1 MILTHKDTVSA
12 GENAPEEIN
21 VIIEIPKGSSIK
33 YELDT
38 TNRLIFVD
46 RILLSAM
53 YYPCNYGFI
62 PKTKEEDGDPV
73 DVLVL
78 GNDPIIPMAVI
89 RARPVGVLLT
99 EDEKGHDSKIV
110 AAPLTKI
117 DPSFSTINEVDDI
130 PEYLRN
136 QITHFFEHYKE
147 LEQGKYVKVIG
158 WKGRDMAKKQ
168 ISEAMNKF
176 KSPDL
181 AV

>member
-1 MILTHKDTVSA
+1 VNA

-38 TNRLIFVD
+38 TNGLIFVD

-53 YYPCNYGFI
+53 YYPCNYGSI

-110 AAPLTKI
+110 AAPLNKI
-117 DPSFSTINEVDDI
+117 DPSFSAIKEVDDI
-130 PEYLRN
+130 PGYLRN

-147 LEQGKYVKVIG
+147 LEQGKYVKIIG
-158 WKGRDMAKKQ
+158 WKGREIAKKQ
-168 ISEAMNKF
+168 ISEAINKF

-181 AV
+181 VV

>member
-38 TNRLIFVD
+38 TNGLIFVD

-53 YYPCNYGFI
+53 YYPCNYGSI

-78 GNDPIIPMAVI
+78 GHNPIIPMAVI

-110 AAPLTKI
+110 AAPLNKI
-117 DPSFSTINEVDDI
+117 DPSFSTIKDVDDI

-147 LEQGKYVKVIG
+147 LEHGKYVKVIG
-158 WKGRDMAKKQ
+158 WKGRDIAKKQ

-181 AV
+181 GV

>member
-1 MILTHKDTVSA
+1 VNA

-38 TNRLIFVD
+38 TNGLIFVD

-53 YYPCNYGFI
+53 YYPCNYGSI

-110 AAPLTKI
+110 AAPLNKI
-117 DPSFSTINEVDDI
+117 DPSFSAIKEVDDI
-130 PEYLRN
+130 PGYLRN

-158 WKGRDMAKKQ
+158 WKGREIAKKQ
-168 ISEAMNKF
+168 ISEAINKF

-181 AV
+181 VV

>member
-1 MILTHKDTVSA
+1 VSA

-38 TNRLIFVD
+38 TNGLIFVD

-53 YYPCNYGFI
+53 YYPCNYGSI

-110 AAPLTKI
+110 AAPLNRI
-117 DPSFSTINEVDDI
+117 DPSFSAIKEVDDI

-147 LEQGKYVKVIG
+147 LEQGKYVKIIG
-158 WKGRDMAKKQ
+158 WKGREIAKKQ
-168 ISEAMNKF
+168 ISEAINKF

-181 AV
+181 VV

>member
-1 MILTHKDTVSA
+1 VSA

-38 TNRLIFVD
+38 TNGLIFVD

-53 YYPCNYGFI
+53 YYPCNYGSI
-62 PKTKEEDGDPV
+62 PKTKEADGDPV
-73 DVLVL
+73 DVLIL

-110 AAPLTKI
+110 AAPLNKI
-117 DPSFSTINEVDDI
+117 DPSFSDIKEVDDI

-147 LEQGKYVKVIG
+147 LEQGKYVKIIG
-158 WKGRDMAKKQ
+158 WKGREIAEKH
-168 ISEAMNKF
+168 ISEAINKF

-181 AV
+181 VV

>member
-1 MILTHKDTVSA
+1 VSA

-38 TNRLIFVD
+38 TNGLIFVD

-53 YYPCNYGFI
+53 YYPCNYGSI
-62 PKTKEEDGDPV
+62 PKTKEADGDPV
-73 DVLVL
+73 DVLIL

-110 AAPLTKI
+110 AAPLNKI
-117 DPSFSTINEVDDI
+117 DPSFSDIKEVDDI

-147 LEQGKYVKVIG
+147 LEQGKYVKIIG
-158 WKGRDMAKKQ
+158 WKGREIAEKH
-168 ISEAMNKF
+168 ISEAINKF

-181 AV
+181 IV

>member
-1 MILTHKDTVSA
+1 LILTHKYTVSA

-38 TNRLIFVD
+38 TNGLIFVD

-53 YYPCNYGFI
+53 YYPCNYGSI

-78 GNDPIIPMAVI
+78 GNDPIIPLAVM

-110 AAPLTKI
+110 AAPLNKI
-117 DPSFSTINEVDDI
+117 DPSFSDIKEVDDI

-147 LEQGKYVKVIG
+147 LEQGKYVKIIG
-158 WKGRDMAKKQ
+158 WKGREIAEKH
-168 ISEAMNKF
+168 ISEAINKF

-181 AV
+181 VV

>member
-1 MILTHKDTVSA
+1 VSA

-38 TNRLIFVD
+38 TNGLIFVD

-53 YYPCNYGFI
+53 YYPCNYGSI
-62 PKTKEEDGDPV
+62 PKTKEADGDPV

-78 GNDPIIPMAVI
+78 GNDPIIPMAII

-110 AAPLTKI
+110 AAPLNKI
-117 DPSFSTINEVDDI
+117 DPSFSDIKQVDDI

-147 LEQGKYVKVIG
+147 LEQGKYVRIMG
-158 WKGRDMAKKQ
+158 WKGREIAEKQ
-168 ISEAMNKF
+168 ISDAINKF

-181 AV
+181 

>member
-1 MILTHKDTVSA
+1 LSA

-38 TNRLIFVD
+38 TSGLIFVD

-53 YYPCNYGFI
+53 YYPCNYGSI
-62 PKTKEEDGDPV
+62 PKTKEADGDPV

-110 AAPLTKI
+110 AAPLNKI
-117 DPSFSTINEVDDI
+117 DPSFSDIKEVDDI

-147 LEQGKYVKVIG
+147 LEQGKYVKIIG
-158 WKGRDMAKKQ
+158 WRDREIAKKQ
-168 ISEAMNKF
+168 ISEAIHKF

-181 AV
+181 VV

>member
-1 MILTHKDTVSA
+1 MILTHNDTVNA

-38 TNRLIFVD
+38 TNGLIFVD

-53 YYPCNYGFI
+53 YYPCNYGSI

-110 AAPLTKI
+110 AAPLNKI
-117 DPSFSTINEVDDI
+117 DPSFSAIKEVDDI
-130 PEYLRN
+130 PGYLRN

-147 LEQGKYVKVIG
+147 LEQGKYVKIIG
-158 WKGRDMAKKQ
+158 WKGREIAKKQ
-168 ISEAMNKF
+168 ISEAINKF

-181 AV
+181 VV

>member
-1 MILTHKDTVSA
+1 LTHKDTVSA

-38 TNRLIFVD
+38 TNGLIFVD
-46 RILLSAM
+46 RILASAM
-53 YYPCNYGFI
+53 YYPCNYGSI

-78 GNDPIIPMAVI
+78 GNNPIIPMAVI

-99 EDEKGHDSKIV
+99 EDEKGNDSKIV
-110 AAPLTKI
+110 AAPLNKI

-158 WKGRDMAKKQ
+158 WKGRDIAKKQ

-181 AV
+181 VV

>member
-1 MILTHKDTVSA
+1 VSA

-38 TNRLIFVD
+38 TNGLIFVD

-53 YYPCNYGFI
+53 YYPCNYGSI

-110 AAPLTKI
+110 AAPLNKI
-117 DPSFSTINEVDDI
+117 DPSFSAIKEVDDI

-147 LEQGKYVKVIG
+147 LEQGKYVKIIG
-158 WKGRDMAKKQ
+158 WKGREIAKKQ
-168 ISEAMNKF
+168 ISEAINKF

-181 AV
+181 VV